1 MTARDLRGYHE
12 LNDDD
17 AWLVQSAL
25 AGDARAFAELV
36 DRHAPVCLRYATRML
51 GSREDAE
58 EATQDAFLRAHRAL
72 DRFDTTMSF
81 RTWVMSILIN
91 RCRSMLLHRRRRTAR
106 VQLDGAAVDAARAPD
121 RSGGVELR
129 DAIDHALAQLDP
141 AQREAFLLKHV
152 ESMSYEEMAVATG
165 AGISALKMRVQRACD
180 RLQLLLRED
189 VNA

>member
-1 MTARDLRGYHE
+1 VTARDLRGYHE

-17 AWLVQSAL
+17 AWSVQSAL

>member
-1 MTARDLRGYHE
+1 VTARDLRGYHE

>member
-1 MTARDLRGYHE
+1 MTARDLRGYHG

-25 AGDARAFAELV
+25 AGNTGAFAELV
-36 DRHAPVCLRYATRML
+36 DRHAPACLRYAARML

-72 DRFDTTMSF
+72 GRFDTTLSF

-91 RCRSMLLHRRRRTAR
+91 RCRTALLHRRRRTAR

-121 RSGGVELR
+121 RSGVVELR
-129 DAIDHALAQLDP
+129 DAIGRALAQLEP

-152 ESMSYEEMAVATG
+152 ESMSYEEMAAATG

-180 RLQLLLRED
+180 RLQFLLRED
-189 VNA
+189 VDA